1 MKCVDEFSRFLVDEV
16 NLNQTRIDTLAS
28 RVNTIETFLTNSTWK
43 PKIRGFSPQGSWAH
57 RTIIKPGTGSLFD
70 ADLIVFV
77 DPVPGWRPAD
87 YIVELRAVFRASD
100 RYRDLASMSTRCA
113 TLTYAGDFC
122 LDVVTCVVDQHSPG
136 TLDVCNRK
144 DDVFEPTNPL
154 RYTAWLAERNLWVGS
169 NHLQHVMRLI
179 KYLRDIKVT
188 FSAKSILLTTLV
200 GSQINPLDARE
211 ENRKAWFSDVPTAL
225 RILVGRLDDLLRANS
240 VMPTVRNPVLPTEH
254 FNRHWDQKKY
264 DNFLDKIHQY
274 REWIDDAHTEAG
286 RDESVAKWRR
296 VFGEEFAKGVVAE
309 RATAVASVVL
319 AESQLPGTD
328 IVDAVS
334 RFGRAILQRLPRNL
348 PHVSQPTWR
357 TVKPGSDLAVQI
369 RAGEYLQRNGN
380 RVGVLKSGR
389 VVPKAR
395 EILFEAVTATGMPFA
410 AADYDVRWRVVN
422 TDQEAAWAGGLRGGF
437 YKSDRPGARWE
448 STAYHG
454 AHWVEA
460 FAIRKRDNVCVGQS
474 DRFFVVIA

>member
-28 RVNTIETFLTNSTWK
+28 RVGTIETFLTNSSWK

-57 RTIIKPGTGSLFD
+57 RTIIKPGADSLFD

-77 DPVPGWRPAD
+77 DPVSGWRPSD

-100 RYRDLASMSTRCA
+100 RYRDLVSMTTRCA

-122 LDVVTCVVDQHSPG
+122 LDVVPCVVDRRSPG
-136 TLDVCNRK
+136 TLEVCNRK

-169 NHLQHVMRLI
+169 NHLQHVIRLI
-179 KYLRDIKVT
+179 KYLRDIKGT
-188 FSAKSILLTTLV
+188 FSAKSILLTTLI
-200 GSQINPLDARE
+200 GSQINPLDARQ
-211 ENRKAWFSDVPTAL
+211 ENREAWFSDLPTAL
-225 RILVGRLDDLLRANS
+225 RVLVGRLDNLLQANP

-254 FNRHWDQKKY
+254 FNRHWDQQKY
-264 DNFLDKIHQY
+264 DNFRNKIHQY
-274 REWIDDAHTEAG
+274 REWIDDAYTEAN

-296 VFGEEFAKGVVAE
+296 VFGEEFAKGVVTE
-309 RATAVASVVL
+309 RATAAASVVL
-319 AESQLPGTD
+319 AESHLPGAD

-348 PHVSQPTWR
+348 PHVSRLIWR

-369 RAGEYLQRNGN
+369 RAGEYLQRNGH
-380 RVGVLKSGR
+380 RTGALESGR
-389 VVPKAR
+389 VVAKAR
-395 EILFEAVTATGMPFA
+395 EILFEAVTTTGMPFA

-422 TDQEAAWAGGLRGGF
+422 TDQEAARAGGLRGGF

-460 FAIRKRDNVCVGQS
+460 FVIRKRDNVCVGQS